1 MDLRQLRTFSCVA
14 ELGSLS
20 KASDTLRV
28 AQPALSRQIK
38 LLEHELRAELFTRNG
53 RGMVLTDAGRLLLA
67 RTAGIVRQIDQVRDE
82 IQSAGGPPSGRVV
95 LGLVPTVSCVI
106 SARLAR
112 RTVDKYPGISLC
124 IVESYSGHLMEWL
137 HRGEMDLALIYGP
150 SSDLHLTVQSLG
162 RDTIVAVGP
171 RGSGLAQKKQVD
183 IGWLLRQRLVLPSHS
198 HGLRALIEHAA
209 AKKKLKLDVKLEAD
223 SFRVLTSL
231 VEEGLGYTLLPPSSV
246 RNEVAAGTFRLRGRH
261 GGDVCARPAPACGE
275 LTLASPHHDISGS
288 KPAIT
293 LITKLIRDEAPSA
306 LAPMT
311 AGLRDIRLGRSRRIQ
326 PRRLPIGIP
335 RESNHAASSALQFSS
350 GYSCHAAIAIGQA
363 PQRTAPTP
371 PERSSP
377 DSRDS
382 ISSVTVRLRVTGL
395 LHLPIV
401 TSSKNRLIRSS
412 ARR

>member
-1 MDLRQLRTFSCVA
+1 MDIRQLRTFSCVA

-82 IQSAGGPPSGRVV
+82 IQSSGGPPSGRVV

-112 RTVDKYPGISLC
+112 RTVDTYPGISLC
-124 IVESYSGHLMEWL
+124 IVESYSGHLTEWL

-150 SSDLHLTVQSLG
+150 SSDLHLSVQSLG
-162 RDTIVAVGP
+162 RDPIVAVGP
-171 RGSGLAQKKQVD
+171 RGSGLSGKKQVE
-183 IGWLLRQRLVLPSHS
+183 IGWLLKQRLVLPSHS
-198 HGLRALIEHAA
+198 HGLRALIEQAA

-246 RNEVAAGTFRLRGRH
+246 RHEVAAGRLETAAIAKPSPMR
-261 GGDVCARPAPACGE
+261 E
-275 LTLASPHHDISGS
+275 LTLASPIDHPGS
-288 KPAIT
+288 TAIALVT
-293 LITKLIRDEAPSA
+293 ELLRDELIACREEGLWDIK
-306 LAPMT
+306 LA
-311 AGLRDIRLGRSRRIQ
+311 
-326 PRRLPIGIP
+326 
-335 RESNHAASSALQFSS
+335 
-350 GYSCHAAIAIGQA
+350 
-363 PQRTAPTP
+363 
-371 PERSSP
+371 
-377 DSRDS
+377 
-382 ISSVTVRLRVTGL
+382 
-395 LHLPIV
+395 
-401 TSSKNRLIRSS
+401 
-412 ARR
+412 

>member
-1 MDLRQLRTFSCVA
+1 MDIRQLRTFSCVA

-38 LLEHELRAELFTRNG
+38 LLEHELRADLFTRNG

-67 RTAGIVRQIDQVRDE
+67 RTSGIVRQIDQVRDE

-162 RDTIVAVGP
+162 RDPIVAVGP
-171 RGSGLAQKKQVD
+171 RGSGLSNKKQVD
-183 IGWLLRQRLVLPSHS
+183 IGWLLKQRLVLPSHS
-198 HGLRALIEHAA
+198 HGLRALIEQAA

-246 RNEVAAGTFRLRGRH
+246 RNEVASGRLET
-261 GGDVCARPAPACGE
+261 AAIAKPAPMRE
-275 LTLASPHHDISGS
+275 LTLASPIDHPGS
-288 KPAIT
+288 TAIT
-293 LITKLIRDEAPSA
+293 LVTELLRGELIACREEGLWDIKLA
-306 LAPMT
+306 
-311 AGLRDIRLGRSRRIQ
+311 
-326 PRRLPIGIP
+326 
-335 RESNHAASSALQFSS
+335 
-350 GYSCHAAIAIGQA
+350 
-363 PQRTAPTP
+363 
-371 PERSSP
+371 
-377 DSRDS
+377 
-382 ISSVTVRLRVTGL
+382 
-395 LHLPIV
+395 
-401 TSSKNRLIRSS
+401 
-412 ARR
+412 

>member
-106 SARLAR
+106 SPRLAR
-112 RTVDKYPGISLC
+112 RTVDAYPGISLC

-246 RNEVAAGTFRLRGRH
+246 RNEVAAGRLET
-261 GGDVCARPAPACGE
+261 AAIAKPAPMRE
-275 LTLASPHHDISGS
+275 LTLASPIDHPGS
-288 KPAIT
+288 TAIT
-293 LITKLIRDEAPSA
+293 LITELIRDELIACREDGLWDIK
-306 LAPMT
+306 LA
-311 AGLRDIRLGRSRRIQ
+311 
-326 PRRLPIGIP
+326 
-335 RESNHAASSALQFSS
+335 
-350 GYSCHAAIAIGQA
+350 
-363 PQRTAPTP
+363 
-371 PERSSP
+371 
-377 DSRDS
+377 
-382 ISSVTVRLRVTGL
+382 
-395 LHLPIV
+395 
-401 TSSKNRLIRSS
+401 
-412 ARR
+412 

>member
-1 MDLRQLRTFSCVA
+1 MDIRQLRTFSCVA

-112 RTVDKYPGISLC
+112 RTVDTYPGISLC
-124 IVESYSGHLMEWL
+124 IVESYSGHLTEWL

-150 SSDLHLTVQSLG
+150 SSDLHLSVQSLG
-162 RDTIVAVGP
+162 RDPIVAVGP
-171 RGSGLAQKKQVD
+171 RGSGLSAKKQID
-183 IGWLLRQRLVLPSHS
+183 IGWLLKQRLVLPSHS
-198 HGLRALIEHAA
+198 HGLRALIEQAA

-231 VEEGLGYTLLPPSSV
+231 VEEGLGFTLLPPSSV
-246 RNEVAAGTFRLRGRH
+246 RAEVASGRLETAAIAKPSPMR
-261 GGDVCARPAPACGE
+261 E
-275 LTLASPHHDISGS
+275 LTLASPIDHPGS
-288 KPAIT
+288 TAIA
-293 LITKLIRDEAPSA
+293 LVSELLRDELIACRKEGLWDIK
-306 LAPMT
+306 LA
-311 AGLRDIRLGRSRRIQ
+311 
-326 PRRLPIGIP
+326 
-335 RESNHAASSALQFSS
+335 
-350 GYSCHAAIAIGQA
+350 
-363 PQRTAPTP
+363 
-371 PERSSP
+371 
-377 DSRDS
+377 
-382 ISSVTVRLRVTGL
+382 
-395 LHLPIV
+395 
-401 TSSKNRLIRSS
+401 
-412 ARR
+412 

>member
-1 MDLRQLRTFSCVA
+1 MDIRQLRTFSCVA

-38 LLEHELRAELFTRNG
+38 LLEHELRADLFTRNG

-67 RTAGIVRQIDQVRDE
+67 RTSGIVRQIDQVRDE

-112 RTVDKYPGISLC
+112 RTVDRYPGISLC

-162 RDTIVAVGP
+162 RDPIVAVGP
-171 RGSGLAQKKQVD
+171 RGSGLSNKKQVD
-183 IGWLLRQRLVLPSHS
+183 IGWLLKQRLVLPSHS
-198 HGLRALIEHAA
+198 HGLRALIEQAA

-246 RNEVAAGTFRLRGRH
+246 RNEVASGRLET
-261 GGDVCARPAPACGE
+261 AAIAKPAPMRE
-275 LTLASPHHDISGS
+275 LTLASPIDHPGS
-288 KPAIT
+288 TAIT
-293 LITKLIRDEAPSA
+293 LVSELLRSELTACREEGLWDIKLA
-306 LAPMT
+306 
-311 AGLRDIRLGRSRRIQ
+311 
-326 PRRLPIGIP
+326 
-335 RESNHAASSALQFSS
+335 
-350 GYSCHAAIAIGQA
+350 
-363 PQRTAPTP
+363 
-371 PERSSP
+371 
-377 DSRDS
+377 
-382 ISSVTVRLRVTGL
+382 
-395 LHLPIV
+395 
-401 TSSKNRLIRSS
+401 
-412 ARR
+412 

>member
-112 RTVDKYPGISLC
+112 RTVDAYPGISLC

-246 RNEVAAGTFRLRGRH
+246 RNEVAAGRLET
-261 GGDVCARPAPACGE
+261 AAIAKPAPMRE
-275 LTLASPHHDISGS
+275 LTLASPIDHPGS
-288 KPAIT
+288 TAIT
-293 LITKLIRDEAPSA
+293 LVTELIRDELSA
-306 LAPMT
+306 CREE
-311 AGLRDIRLGRSRRIQ
+311 GLWDIRL
-326 PRRLPIGIP
+326 
-335 RESNHAASSALQFSS
+335 A
-350 GYSCHAAIAIGQA
+350 
-363 PQRTAPTP
+363 
-371 PERSSP
+371 
-377 DSRDS
+377 
-382 ISSVTVRLRVTGL
+382 
-395 LHLPIV
+395 
-401 TSSKNRLIRSS
+401 
-412 ARR
+412 

>member
-1 MDLRQLRTFSCVA
+1 MDIRQLRTFSCVA

-38 LLEHELRAELFTRNG
+38 LLEHELRADLFTRNG

-171 RGSGLAQKKQVD
+171 RGSGLAQRKQVD
-183 IGWLLRQRLVLPSHS
+183 IGWLLKQRLVLPSHS
-198 HGLRALIEHAA
+198 HGLRALIEQAA

-246 RNEVAAGTFRLRGRH
+246 RNEVATGRLET
-261 GGDVCARPAPACGE
+261 AAIAKPAPMRE
-275 LTLASPHHDISGS
+275 LTLASPIDHPGS
-288 KPAIT
+288 TAIT
-293 LITKLIRDEAPSA
+293 LITELIRDELSA
-306 LAPMT
+306 CREDGLWDIKLA
-311 AGLRDIRLGRSRRIQ
+311 
-326 PRRLPIGIP
+326 
-335 RESNHAASSALQFSS
+335 
-350 GYSCHAAIAIGQA
+350 
-363 PQRTAPTP
+363 
-371 PERSSP
+371 
-377 DSRDS
+377 
-382 ISSVTVRLRVTGL
+382 
-395 LHLPIV
+395 
-401 TSSKNRLIRSS
+401 
-412 ARR
+412 

>member
-112 RTVDKYPGISLC
+112 RTVDAYPGISLC

-198 HGLRALIEHAA
+198 HGLRALIEQAA

-246 RNEVAAGTFRLRGRH
+246 RNEVASGQLETA
-261 GGDVCARPAPACGE
+261 AIAKPAPMRE
-275 LTLASPHHDISGS
+275 LTLASPIDHPGS
-288 KPAIT
+288 TAIT
-293 LITKLIRDEAPSA
+293 LITELIRDELIACREDGLWDIK
-306 LAPMT
+306 LA
-311 AGLRDIRLGRSRRIQ
+311 
-326 PRRLPIGIP
+326 
-335 RESNHAASSALQFSS
+335 
-350 GYSCHAAIAIGQA
+350 
-363 PQRTAPTP
+363 
-371 PERSSP
+371 
-377 DSRDS
+377 
-382 ISSVTVRLRVTGL
+382 
-395 LHLPIV
+395 
-401 TSSKNRLIRSS
+401 
-412 ARR
+412 

>member
-1 MDLRQLRTFSCVA
+1 MA

-20 KASDTLRV
+20 KASDTLRM

-112 RTVDKYPGISLC
+112 RTVDRYPGISLC

-246 RNEVAAGTFRLRGRH
+246 RNEVAAGRLET
-261 GGDVCARPAPACGE
+261 AAIAKPAPMRE
-275 LTLASPHHDISGS
+275 LTLASPIDHPGS
-288 KPAIT
+288 TAIT
-293 LITKLIRDEAPSA
+293 LITELIRDELIACRGDGLWDIK
-306 LAPMT
+306 LA
-311 AGLRDIRLGRSRRIQ
+311 
-326 PRRLPIGIP
+326 
-335 RESNHAASSALQFSS
+335 
-350 GYSCHAAIAIGQA
+350 
-363 PQRTAPTP
+363 
-371 PERSSP
+371 
-377 DSRDS
+377 
-382 ISSVTVRLRVTGL
+382 
-395 LHLPIV
+395 
-401 TSSKNRLIRSS
+401 
-412 ARR
+412 

>member
-1 MDLRQLRTFSCVA
+1 MA

-246 RNEVAAGTFRLRGRH
+246 RNEVAAGRLET
-261 GGDVCARPAPACGE
+261 AAIAKPAPMRE
-275 LTLASPHHDISGS
+275 LTLASPIDHPGS
-288 KPAIT
+288 TAIA
-293 LITKLIRDEAPSA
+293 LITELIRDELSA
-306 LAPMT
+306 CRED
-311 AGLRDIRLGRSRRIQ
+311 GLWDIRL
-326 PRRLPIGIP
+326 
-335 RESNHAASSALQFSS
+335 A
-350 GYSCHAAIAIGQA
+350 
-363 PQRTAPTP
+363 
-371 PERSSP
+371 
-377 DSRDS
+377 
-382 ISSVTVRLRVTGL
+382 
-395 LHLPIV
+395 
-401 TSSKNRLIRSS
+401 
-412 ARR
+412 

>member
-1 MDLRQLRTFSCVA
+1 MDIRQLRTFSCVA

-53 RGMVLTDAGRLLLA
+53 RGMVLTDAGRVLLA

-82 IQSAGGPPSGRVV
+82 IQSTGGPPSGRVV

-112 RTVDKYPGISLC
+112 RTVDRYPGISLC

-246 RNEVAAGTFRLRGRH
+246 RNEVAAGRLET
-261 GGDVCARPAPACGE
+261 AAIAKPAPMRE
-275 LTLASPHHDISGS
+275 LTLASPIDHPGS
-288 KPAIT
+288 SAIT
-293 LITKLIRDEAPSA
+293 LITELIRDELIACREQ
-306 LAPMT
+306 
-311 AGLRDIRLGRSRRIQ
+311 GLWDIRL
-326 PRRLPIGIP
+326 
-335 RESNHAASSALQFSS
+335 A
-350 GYSCHAAIAIGQA
+350 
-363 PQRTAPTP
+363 
-371 PERSSP
+371 
-377 DSRDS
+377 
-382 ISSVTVRLRVTGL
+382 
-395 LHLPIV
+395 
-401 TSSKNRLIRSS
+401 
-412 ARR
+412 